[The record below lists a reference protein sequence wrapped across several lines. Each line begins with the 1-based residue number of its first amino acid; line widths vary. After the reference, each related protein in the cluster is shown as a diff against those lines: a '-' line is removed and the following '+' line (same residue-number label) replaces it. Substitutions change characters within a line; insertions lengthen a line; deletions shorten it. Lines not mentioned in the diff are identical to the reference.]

1 MVIIYINP
9 ELCFEGL
16 MLRQITGALK
26 YEDELSLSLEKKN
39 NPVSDFFRL
48 KKKPEKKRKIYL
60 RCLIGHLP
68 VTQTVCFYT
77 KKDFCRS

>member
-48 KKKPEKKRKIYL
+48 KKKNPKKRERFISD
-60 RCLIGHLP
+60 
-68 VTQTVCFYT
+68 V
-77 KKDFCRS
+77 